1 MFGEHIPEL
10 MIILV
15 IALLIFGPKK
25 IPEMSASLGKG
36 LRAFNQ
42 AMKEQTDSLGV
53 ETDDDDEDDDDEED
67 KEDKLIEP
75 APIVASSPGEPVEAS
90 PNVTLSRGE
99 PIEASSDVLLSRE
112 E

>member
-1 MFGEHIPEL
+1 MSAMFGEHIPEL

-42 AMKEQTDSLGV
+42 AMKEQSNSLA
-53 ETDDDDEDDDDEED
+53 EADENEDEEEDDEDEDEED
-67 KEDKLIEP
+67 EDDELIK
-75 APIVASSPGEPVEAS
+75 PILNGGLE
-90 PNVTLSRGE
+90 N
-99 PIEASSDVLLSRE
+99 
-112 E
+112 

>member
-42 AMKEQTDSLGV
+42 AMKEQTESPAV
-53 ETDDDDEDDDDEED
+53 ETDDDEEEEEE
-67 KEDKLIEP
+67 EDKLIEP
-75 APIVASSPGEPVEAS
+75 APIITSSRGEPVEAS
-90 PNVTLSRGE
+90 QNVTLSRE
-99 PIEASSDVLLSRE
+99 QPIEASSNVILSRE